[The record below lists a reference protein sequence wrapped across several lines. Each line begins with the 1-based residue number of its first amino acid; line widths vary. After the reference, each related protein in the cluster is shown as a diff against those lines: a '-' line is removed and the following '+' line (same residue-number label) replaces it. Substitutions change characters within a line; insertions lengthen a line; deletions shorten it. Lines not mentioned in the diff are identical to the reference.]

1 MRGDVRT
8 KRRKARNYS
17 REDDLT
23 VEELRA
29 YPMFAHF
36 SDEQALE
43 AIDTI
48 RRFTEIAYEFYQR
61 NRGRGLDLGG

>member
-1 MRGDVRT
+1 MKSNVRT
-8 KRRKARNYS
+8 KRKKIRNYS

-48 RRFTEIAYEFYQR
+48 RRFTEIAYESYQR
-61 NRGRGLDLGG
+61 NGGRDLDLGG